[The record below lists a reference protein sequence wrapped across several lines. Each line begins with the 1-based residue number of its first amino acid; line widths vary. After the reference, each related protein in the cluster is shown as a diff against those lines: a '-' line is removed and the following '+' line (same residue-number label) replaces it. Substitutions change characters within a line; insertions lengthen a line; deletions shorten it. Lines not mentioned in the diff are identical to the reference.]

1 MKSSVNWYRVGAIL
15 RAREPDAMVR
25 CPSCN
30 AQGVVP
36 YIAEHV
42 LTVHPTSPAGGQIRK
57 AVAGKDER
65 SA

>member
-1 MKSSVNWYRVGAIL
+1 MKNAVNWHRVATVL

-25 CPSCN
+25 CPYCR

-42 LTVHPTSPAGGQIRK
+42 LTAHQTTPVAKQIRK
-57 AVAGKDER
+57 AVAGEAPR